1 MPVSILIRHRVFK
14 MIQVSVKSTE
24 VRNQSG
30 NAKASGKPYS
40 INFQTVWVHT
50 YDRNGNP
57 NPYPEKV
64 EVILEK
70 NEQGQPLFYPLGEYT
85 FAPGSIYVARNG
97 DLAISPK
104 LVPLKAKPAPAA
116 V

>member
-1 MPVSILIRHRVFK
+1 
-14 MIQVSVKSTE
+14 MIKVSVTSTE

-40 INFQTVWVHT
+40 LNFQEVWVHT
-50 YDRNGNP
+50 SDRKGNP

-70 NEQGQPLFYPLGEYT
+70 NEQGAALFYPVGDYVLS
-85 FAPGSIYVARNG
+85 PNSIYVDRNG
-97 DLAISPK
+97 SLAISPR
-104 LVPLKAKPAPAA
+104 LVPVKPRAVAA
-116 V
+116 

>member
-1 MPVSILIRHRVFK
+1 MIR
-14 MIQVSVKSTE
+14 VSVKSTE

-30 NAKASGKPYS
+30 VAKGSGKQYS
-40 INFQTVWVHT
+40 LDFQTVWMHT
-50 YDRNGNP
+50 VDRSGQP

-70 NEQGQPLFYPLGEYT
+70 NEQGAALFYPVGEYT
-85 FAPGSIYVARNG
+85 FAPASIYVSRNG

-104 LVPLKAKPAPAA
+104 LVPLKAKPAP
-116 V
+116 VQQ

>member
-1 MPVSILIRHRVFK
+1 
-14 MIQVSVKSTE
+14 MIQISVKSTE

-40 INFQTVWVHT
+40 LNFQTVYAHT
-50 YDRNGNP
+50 YDRDGKP

-64 EVILEK
+64 EIILEK
-70 NEQGQPLFYPLGEYT
+70 DQAGSALFYPVGEYT
-85 FAPGSIYVARNG
+85 LAPQSLYVDRSG
-97 DLAISPK
+97 DLKVSPRLSK
-104 LVPLKAKPAPAA
+104 LVPAAKSA

>member
-1 MPVSILIRHRVFK
+1 

>member
-1 MPVSILIRHRVFK
+1 
-14 MIQVSVKSTE
+14 MIQISVKSTD

-40 INFQTVWVHT
+40 LNFQTVYAHT
-50 YDRNGNP
+50 YDRNGKP

-64 EVILEK
+64 EIILEK
-70 NEQGQPLFYPLGEYT
+70 DENGAPMFWPLGEYT
-85 FAPGSIYVARNG
+85 LAPESVYVDRSGNMAV
-97 DLAISPK
+97 SPRLQK
-104 LVPLKAKPAPAA
+104 LVPAAKPA

>member
-1 MPVSILIRHRVFK
+1 
-14 MIQVSVKSTE
+14 MIKVSVTSTE

-40 INFQTVWVHT
+40 LNFQTCWVHT
-50 YDRNGNP
+50 TDKQGNP

-64 EVILEK
+64 EIILEK
-70 NEQGQPLFYPLGEYT
+70 NEQGQALFYT
-85 FAPGSIYVARNG
+85 PGDYMLLPNSIYVDRNG
-97 DLAISPK
+97 NLSVSPK
-104 LVPLKAKPAPAA
+104 LGALPKPKAI